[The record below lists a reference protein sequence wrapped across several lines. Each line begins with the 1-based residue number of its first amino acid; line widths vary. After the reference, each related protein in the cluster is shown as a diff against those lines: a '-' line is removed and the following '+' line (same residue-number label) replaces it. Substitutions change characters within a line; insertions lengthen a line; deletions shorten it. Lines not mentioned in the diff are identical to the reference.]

1 MYTYVYVYIIFMSLL
16 ANESCHAV
24 RKSHFT
30 HMHEACYTYVQ
41 VGMTREKLARKAS
54 RREHRALKMQ
64 RFIDGDEKVRKGM
77 CKQRPICVK
86 RDLYA

>member
-1 MYTYVYVYIIFMSLL
+1 MSLL

-24 RKSHFT
+24 RKSHVT
-30 HMHEACYTYVQ
+30 HMHEARHTHVQ
-41 VGMTREKLARKAS
+41 VGMTREKLARRAS

-64 RFIDGDEKVRKGM
+64 RFIEGDEKVRHM